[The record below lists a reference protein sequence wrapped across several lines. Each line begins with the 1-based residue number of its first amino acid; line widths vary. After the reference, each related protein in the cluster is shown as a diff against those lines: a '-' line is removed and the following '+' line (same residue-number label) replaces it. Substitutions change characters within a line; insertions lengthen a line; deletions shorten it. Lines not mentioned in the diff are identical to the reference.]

1 MMGTIASEWNA
12 MSEDAKVAFTT
23 SAVEAGRVA
32 PSPHGA
38 HAPTTPGAAGG
49 ESAAAGGESAAE
61 KKKRKEA
68 KKAAKKA
75 AEAAKKAV
83 GA

>member
-38 HAPTTPGAAGG
+38 PAPTTPG
-49 ESAAAGGESAAE
+49 AAGGESAAE